1 MTAGITVRIETN
13 KKAGCT
19 IRYIFRTL
27 FAYYNK

>member
-19 IRYIFRTL
+19 VRVHIQYPVRVL
-27 FAYYNK
+27 